1 MTRKAIL
8 GVSVL
13 LVLLVFM
20 PSCASGVSQEEYNV
34 LQGRLDSAQGEIDA
48 LQANLAALQENY
60 DGLQADYES
69 LRGDYTS
76 LQASYEGSLD
86 KLKQSELEDPT
97 WSELKEF
104 LELDDTDTL
113 PYTENSFDC
122 TGFAVTLR
130 DRAWRYGMRC
140 AFVELGFAAGMGHA
154 LNAFET
160 TDEGLIYVDATQA
173 DQIAYVEVGQLYGAI
188 DLAVVKS
195 EYIACTGDPD
205 EFWGSLDYRTHPNP
219 FSYDYYVD
227 YQRRLQFYDESIE
240 AYNEAVKEFNSGS
253 REWSRSQLDSWRE
266 NLEALAEDLGYI
278 RYEPMGTVESVEV
291 YWD

>member
-1 MTRKAIL
+1 MTKKAIL

-20 PSCASGVSQEEYNV
+20 LSCASGVSQEEYNL
-34 LQGRLDSAQGEIDA
+34 LQGRLDSAQGEIDT
-48 LQANLAALQENY
+48 LRANLAALQENY
-60 DGLQADYES
+60 EGLKADYES

-76 LQASYEGSLD
+76 LQASYEGSLER
-86 KLKQSELEDPT
+86 LKQSELEDPT

-113 PYTENSFDC
+113 TYAENSFDC
-122 TGFAVTLR
+122 TGFAITLR

-140 AFVELGFAAGMGHA
+140 AFVELGFADGTGHA

-160 TDEGLIYVDATQA
+160 TDEGLIYVDGTEA
-173 DQIAYVEVGQLYGAI
+173 DWIAYIGIGRPYGAI
-188 DLAVVKS
+188 HLDAVKS
-195 EYIACTGDPD
+195 EYIACPGDPD
-205 EFWGSLDYRTHPNP
+205 EFWGSPDYRTHSNP
-219 FSYDYYVD
+219 FSYDYYAD
-227 YQRRLQFYDESIE
+227 YQRRLQFREESIE

-253 REWSRSQLDSWRE
+253 REWTSSQLESWRE
-266 NLEALAEDLGYI
+266 NLEALEEDLGSI
-278 RYEPMGTVESVEV
+278 LFKPAEVVETVEV

>member
-1 MTRKAIL
+1 MTKKAIL

-20 PSCASGVSQEEYNV
+20 PSCASGVSQEEYNA
-34 LQGRLDSAQGEIDA
+34 LQSRLDSAQGEIDA

-60 DGLQADYES
+60 EGLQADYES

-76 LQASYEGSLD
+76 LQASYEGSLER
-86 KLKQSELEDPT
+86 LKQSELEDPT

-122 TGFAVTLR
+122 TGFAITLR
-130 DRAWRYGMRC
+130 DRAWRYGMRG
-140 AFVELGFAAGMGHA
+140 AFVEVGFADGMGHA

-160 TDEGLIYVDATQA
+160 TDEGLIYVDATET
-173 DQIAYVEVGQLYGAI
+173 DWIAYIGVGRLYGAI
-188 DLAVVKS
+188 HLDAVKP
-195 EYIACTGDPD
+195 EYIACPGDPD

-219 FSYDYYVD
+219 FSYDYYAD
-227 YQRRLQFYDESIE
+227 YQRRLQFREESIE
-240 AYNEAVKEFNSGS
+240 AYNAAVEEFNSGGGG
-253 REWSRSQLDSWRE
+253 WSRSQLESWRE
-266 NLEALAEDLGYI
+266 NLEALGEDLGSM
-278 RYEPMGTVESVEV
+278 RYEPTEVVETVEV

>member
-1 MTRKAIL
+1 MTKKAIL

-20 PSCASGVSQEEYNV
+20 PSCTSGVSQEEYNL
-34 LQGRLDSAQGEIDA
+34 LQGRLDSAQGEIDT

-60 DGLQADYES
+60 EGLQADYES

-76 LQASYEGSLD
+76 LQASYEGSLER
-86 KLKQSELEDPT
+86 LKQSELEDPT

-122 TGFAVTLR
+122 TGFAITLR

-140 AFVELGFAAGMGHA
+140 AFIELGFADGTGHA

-160 TDEGLIYVDATQA
+160 TDEGLIYVDDTEA
-173 DQIAYVEVGQLYGAI
+173 DQIAYIETGQTYGLI
-188 DLAVVKS
+188 HLDTVKS
-195 EYIACTGDPD
+195 EYITCTGDPG
-205 EFWGSLDYRTHPNP
+205 EFWDSLTYRTHSNP

-227 YQRRLQFYDESIE
+227 YQGRLQFYEASIE
-240 AYNEAVKEFNSGS
+240 AYNEAVDEYNNGS
-253 REWSRSQLDSWRE
+253 TKWSNSQLTSWRE
-266 NLEALAEDLGYI
+266 NLEALEEDIGSIFYKPT
-278 RYEPMGTVESVEV
+278 EVVETVEV